1 MGEGERWRVA
11 FDVKIE
17 RERGKDKKEG
27 EDEYAK
33 ENQMRE
39 GRVGQSLSASTGIAE
54 WEYKVTGTGT
64 TFDAHQPN
72 RLHYMKLI
80 CKYADA
86 PRYL

>member
-33 ENQMRE
+33 EN
-39 GRVGQSLSASTGIAE
+39 
-54 WEYKVTGTGT
+54 
-64 TFDAHQPN
+64 
-72 RLHYMKLI
+72 
-80 CKYADA
+80 
-86 PRYL
+86 

>member
-1 MGEGERWRVA
+1 MQKQRE
-11 FDVKIE
+11 KE
-17 RERGKDKKEG
+17 RERDKDKKEG

-33 ENQMRE
+33 ENQICERVK
-39 GRVGQSLSASTGIAE
+39 GRVEFISKYGIAE
-54 WEYKVTGTGT
+54 REYKVTGTGT